1 MKKQIIVTMLLAAA
15 LGTVSPSMKAEASGR
30 QMQKAAGTPSRLHR
44 ATLLAGSRSVSIL
57 TILRKTNTP
66 QPAGN

>member
-15 LGTVSPSMKAEASGR
+15 LGTVSPSMKAEAKWK

-44 ATLLAGSRSVSIL
+44 
-57 TILRKTNTP
+57 LRCWLE
-66 QPAGN
+66 ADR